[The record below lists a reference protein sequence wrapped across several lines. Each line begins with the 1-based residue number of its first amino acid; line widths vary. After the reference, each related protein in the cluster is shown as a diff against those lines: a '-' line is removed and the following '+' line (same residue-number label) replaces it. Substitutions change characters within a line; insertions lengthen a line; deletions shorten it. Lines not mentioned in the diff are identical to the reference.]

1 MKLES
6 DQSGTTLVEAVITMF
21 IISVLLLVA
30 STLTIASWRLYT

>member
-6 DQSGTTLVEAVITMF
+6 DQSGTTLAEAVITMF

-30 STLTIASWRLYT
+30 STLTIASWR